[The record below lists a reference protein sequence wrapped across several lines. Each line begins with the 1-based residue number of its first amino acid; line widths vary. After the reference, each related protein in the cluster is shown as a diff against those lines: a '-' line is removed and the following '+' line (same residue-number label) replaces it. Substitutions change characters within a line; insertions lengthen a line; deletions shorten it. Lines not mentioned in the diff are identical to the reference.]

1 MEQGCWRFA
10 VWVLKV
16 NISLL
21 IIDFLILALMS
32 FFLKVN
38 IVNIVVFS
46 MLLLLESGITF
57 LVGGILVIS
66 SSIFPSK
73 IREQIFHTEKSLSL
87 EKHQR
92 SQKKANQ
99 YILVGVFLFFEALI
113 LSLVL

>member
-1 MEQGCWRFA
+1 MQQGCWRFA
-10 VWVLKV
+10 VWILKV

-21 IIDFLILALMS
+21 IIDFLMLTLMS

-38 IVNIVVFS
+38 ILNPMVFS

-73 IREQIFHTEKSLSL
+73 IREQIFHSEERWSL

-92 SQKKANQ
+92 TQKKANQ